1 MHSAADI
8 RMAQAAIHTQRM
20 DDTQRPAVSRMGQNF
35 APYPV
40 LVLAKTITDRL
51 RITQDFISRQCSAL
65 RYHAC
70 TFLQPLLK
78 YATYP
83 VTSTMRLGRIS
94 KMNSSQTLKAQSILV
109 IGAGELGMPVLR
121 NLARKAKD
129 HEGATISVLLR
140 AATVESSDPVKQR
153 DVSEIR
159 ALGIEIVPGDILATS
174 ISELA
179 AVFAPF
185 DTVIGC
191 AGFSAGRNTPLKLA
205 KAALEANLKRYFPW
219 QFGVDFDVIGRG
231 SPQDLFD
238 AQIDV
243 RELLRAQDKTDWVII
258 STGMFTSFLFEP
270 IFEVVD
276 LEKNVVNALGS
287 LDTEVT
293 LTTPNDIGALTAE
306 VVFAHPTI
314 RDEIVYLAGDT
325 VTYGEVADKLQTV
338 LGRPFTKSEWTVP
351 QLKSELAQDPD
362 NHIKK
367 YRAVFAE
374 GKGVAWPKRD
384 SFNERNGLTV
394 KTAEEWIRE
403 NLRY

>member
-1 MHSAADI
+1 
-8 RMAQAAIHTQRM
+8 
-20 DDTQRPAVSRMGQNF
+20 
-35 APYPV
+35 
-40 LVLAKTITDRL
+40 
-51 RITQDFISRQCSAL
+51 
-65 RYHAC
+65 
-70 TFLQPLLK
+70 
-78 YATYP
+78 
-83 VTSTMRLGRIS
+83 
-94 KMNSSQTLKAQSILV
+94 MNSTQTTEAQSILV

-129 HEGATISVLLR
+129 HQGTTISVLLR
-140 AATVESSDPVKQR
+140 AATVESTAPVKRR
-153 DVSEIR
+153 DVFEIR
-159 ALGIEIVPGDILATS
+159 ELGIEIVAGDILALA

-179 AVFAPF
+179 AIFARF

-191 AGFSAGRNTPLKLA
+191 AGFSAGRNTPMKLA
-205 KAALEANLKRYFPW
+205 KSALEANLKRYFPW

-243 RELLRAQDKTDWVII
+243 RELLRAQDKTDWVVI

-270 IFEVVD
+270 IFGVVD
-276 LEKNVVNALGS
+276 LQKNVVKALGS

-293 LTTPNDIGALTAE
+293 LTTPDDIGALTAE
-306 VVFAHPTI
+306 VVFAQPII
-314 RDEIVYLAGDT
+314 RNEIIYLAGDT
-325 VTYGEVADKLQTV
+325 VTYREVADKLQTV
-338 LGRPFTKSEWTVP
+338 LGRPFTKAEWTVR

-384 SFNERNGLTV
+384 SFNVQNGINV
-394 KTAEEWIRE
+394 KNAEEWIRE
-403 NLRY
+403 NLHS

>member
-1 MHSAADI
+1 M
-8 RMAQAAIHTQRM
+8 
-20 DDTQRPAVSRMGQNF
+20 
-35 APYPV
+35 
-40 LVLAKTITDRL
+40 
-51 RITQDFISRQCSAL
+51 
-65 RYHAC
+65 
-70 TFLQPLLK
+70 
-78 YATYP
+78 
-83 VTSTMRLGRIS
+83 
-94 KMNSSQTLKAQSILV
+94 
-109 IGAGELGMPVLR
+109 
-121 NLARKAKD
+121 
-129 HEGATISVLLR
+129 
-140 AATVESSDPVKQR
+140 
-153 DVSEIR
+153 
-159 ALGIEIVPGDILATS
+159 
-174 ISELA
+174 
-179 AVFAPF
+179 
-185 DTVIGC
+185 
-191 AGFSAGRNTPLKLA
+191 KLA

-243 RELLRAQDKTDWVII
+243 RELLRGQDKTDWVVI

-276 LEKNVVNALGS
+276 LKKNAVHALGS

-293 LTTPNDIGALTAE
+293 LTTPDDIGALTAE
-306 VVFAHPTI
+306 VVFAQPAI
-314 RDEIVYLAGDT
+314 RNEIVYLAGDT

-384 SFNERNGLTV
+384 SFNERNGINVT
-394 KTAEEWIRE
+394 TAEEWIRE
-403 NLRY
+403 NLRS